1 MVLRKLAVALLS
13 VGVMLPGLGHALA
26 VKDVQTKSALGE
38 PFQAEV
44 ELSELGDLNADEI
57 KVSLATQEDF
67 ERLGI
72 ERVYFLTDLRF
83 DVVVNPAG
91 RSFVKITTDKP
102 VREPYLDFVVRI
114 AWPGNTRLQEV
125 TALLDPPVVTGSEAP
140 DVNQAVAS
148 APVAPVATPA
158 AAPADSAAP
167 AQPAATVQAAE
178 PPKPVVTA
186 PAPVANT
193 KKSSPAQPAPVP
205 SVSADS
211 YRTQAGDTMSKVG
224 GQFRPDSA
232 SLAQTMVAI
241 QRANPK
247 AFANSNL
254 NLLKRGQVLRIPSES
269 EIREVSAQEAVAS
282 VREQGETWRGAAAAT
297 VAKPAL
303 EGQQVNATA
312 KAPAPA
318 PAAPVEAKPEMKLLG
333 GKTGK
338 AGAAAAGKEQ
348 GGVPAAAD
356 SKKLDANKAKVEA
369 TKAEK
374 SKLADKVGTLDA
386 QVKANDKQIEVQNAK
401 MAELQAKLK
410 EQAEKEA
417 AAKAAAAA
425 APAPA
430 AAPAVAA
437 AAPAADAAKPADA
450 AAPAA
455 TPEGV
460 QTQAA
465 PTTPVESKPLPPQK
479 PAVVQEEPAPEEGLP
494 LGLIGAAGAGVLALL
509 GGFLWNRKRIRDKQ
523 EEAEALAELEAMD
536 NVGTMDAGDGSPD
549 SLFFGG
555 DPRQAPA
562 QADDAWLGESSEPAA
577 LAPAQDRVLADPLEE
592 VEQYIAF
599 ERYPQAVGFLNKAI
613 SANPDRADLRMKL
626 LEIYARLD
634 DYNGFVEQ
642 EAWFENAGDL
652 QALAH
657 AEELKAGLTKP
668 KRAPSRDDAIVFE
681 KPVLGSSSDDDLPSL
696 EDLEMDFNATVS
708 ASSPA
713 LQAVKDSD
721 LDLPSLDDDFSL
733 DTRFD
738 APATSSKAADSGL
751 SLDEELDMSFT
762 EPDHKPAKAA
772 ALDDDL
778 SFELDEGA
786 FDSKSATLDLSSAAA
801 DEGLDFSLDEP
812 QSSGKPAS
820 MSLGDLADFDA
831 TPELKEPEVQTSDD
845 DLSFSLD
852 DLEVASTPAHADLD
866 GDFSLDDGKGGSD
879 FSFDET
885 LQADSGLNDV
895 AADFDSTLRAEAHAP
910 APKPAATTAA
920 APAPAAAATADLGMD
935 DEFDFLADTDENATK
950 LDLARAYID
959 MGDMEGARDILQE
972 VLTEGSSTQ
981 KDEAKG
987 LLAQVG

>member
-72 ERVYFLTDLRF
+72 ERVYFLTDLHF

-148 APVAPVATPA
+148 APSAPVATPA
-158 AAPADSAAP
+158 VAPADTASAAP
-167 AQPAATVQAAE
+167 AQPATPTPTQAAE

-186 PAPVANT
+186 PAPVTNT

-247 AFANSNL
+247 AFANSNI

-282 VREQGETWRGAAAAT
+282 VREQGEAWRGAAAAT
-297 VAKPAL
+297 AAKPAL

-312 KAPAPA
+312 KAPTPA
-318 PAAPVEAKPEMKLLG
+318 PAAPTEPKPEMKLLG

-348 GGVPAAAD
+348 GGVAAAAD

-386 QVKANDKQIEVQNAK
+386 QVKANDKQLEVQNAK

-410 EQAEKEA
+410 EQADKEA

-425 APAPA
+425 APA
-430 AAPAVAA
+430 VAA
-437 AAPAADAAKPADA
+437 AKPADAAKPAPADAKPADA
-450 AAPAA
+450 AAPAPA
-455 TPEGV
+455 AEGV

-465 PTTPVESKPLPPQK
+465 PVAPVESKPLPPQK
-479 PAVVQEEPAPEEGLP
+479 PAVVQEEPAAEEGLP
-494 LGLIGAAGAGVLALL
+494 LGLIGAAGAGVLALV
-509 GGFLWNRKRIRDKQ
+509 GGFLWNRKRIRDK

-536 NVGTMDAGDGSPD
+536 SVGTLDAGDDSPD

-555 DPRQAPA
+555 DQRQAPV
-562 QADDAWLGESSEPAA
+562 QEDDAWLGESEPAA
-577 LAPAQDRVLADPLEE
+577 LSPAQDRVLADPLEE

-613 SANPDRADLRMKL
+613 AANPDRADLRMKL

-681 KPVLGSSSDDDLPSL
+681 KPSLGSSSDDDLPSL

-721 LDLPSLDDDFSL
+721 LSLPSLDDDFSL
-733 DTRFD
+733 DTSFD
-738 APATSSKAADSGL
+738 SPASSKAADSGL

-786 FDSKSATLDLSSAAA
+786 FDSKSSGLGLSSVAA
-801 DEGLDFSLDEP
+801 DDGLDFSLDTP
-812 QSSGKPAS
+812 ASSGGKT
-820 MSLGDLADFDA
+820 SLGDLADFDS
-831 TPELKEPEVQTSDD
+831 TPELKEPEVHTSDD

-852 DLEVASTPAHADLD
+852 DLEVANEPAHADLD

-895 AADFDSTLRAEAHAP
+895 AADFDSTLRAEAP
-910 APKPAATTAA
+910 APKPAATMAA
-920 APAPAAAATADLGMD
+920 VPAPVAAATADLGMD